1 MIYFDNAATTLIKP
15 AGVAEASARAVRTL
29 ADPGRG
35 SHKAAGKAAEISYA
49 CRETA
54 ARLFSAPA
62 PENVIF
68 TMNATHALNI
78 AIKSLAERGTPTLIS
93 GYEHNS
99 VLRPLKAVGADIII
113 ASSQPFEQEK
123 LLEDFIRGLDRRPK
137 LAVVNFVSNVFGYI
151 LPVEEISHLCAD
163 RGVPLIVDAS
173 QAAGHMKVD
182 FSALNA
188 EFIAMPGHKGLFG
201 PQGTGILIAS
211 GKGKTFME
219 GGSGSNSLDEFMPS
233 FLPDRHEAGTHNMPG
248 ISGLYEGL
256 RFVER
261 LGIERIRKIED
272 ELLEAAL
279 YELESIDGIRV
290 FRARKPGRQSA
301 VVSFTAQNLGA
312 NELAEA
318 LSGEGVAVRAGYHC
332 APLAHRSAGTE
343 PGGTVRLSFS
353 VFNTQWEIERFA
365 AKLRHILKRI

>member
-78 AIKSLAERGTPTLIS
+78 AIKSLAERGAPALIT

-99 VLRPLKAVGADIII
+99 VLRPLKAVGADIKI
-113 ASSQPFEQEK
+113 ASSRPFEQEE
-123 LLEDFIRGLDRRPK
+123 LLDNFARGLESAPK
-137 LAVVNFVSNVFGYI
+137 LAVVNYVSNVFGYI
-151 LPVEEISHLCAD
+151 LPVKEISRLCAE
-163 RGVPLIVDAS
+163 RGVPLVIDAS
-173 QAAGHMKVD
+173 QAAGHMDVNFKT
-182 FSALNA
+182 LNA
-188 EFIAMPGHKGLFG
+188 EYIAMPGHKGLFG
-201 PQGTGILIAS
+201 PQGTGLLLAS
-211 GKGKTFME
+211 SPGKTLME
-219 GGSGSNSLDEFMPS
+219 GGSGSNSLAESMPE

-261 LGIERIRKIED
+261 MGFDRIKRMEE
-272 ELLEAAL
+272 ELLSAAL
-279 YELESIDGIRV
+279 YELEQTDGVRV
-290 FRARKPGRQSA
+290 FRAAKPGRQSA
-301 VVSFTAQNLGA
+301 VVSFTARAFGA

-318 LSGEGVAVRAGYHC
+318 LSEAGVAVRAGHHC
-332 APLAHRSAGTE
+332 APLAHKSAGTE
-343 PGGTVRLSFS
+343 QGGTVRLSFS
-353 VFNTQWEIERFA
+353 VFNTKWEISRFA